1 LDAGVDYRRGHR
13 RTCGDIHRD
22 EDALTTTLYRPRGT
36 SREQVVAAEGE
47 RLYSIHIRPHKSAI
61 GLSGDQQKEVHDGQL
76 VGKGRARMDLSEFV
90 KEKATNKFS
99 ASRLLLLLWGIGV
112 LLIWAIKP

>member
-1 LDAGVDYRRGHR
+1 
-13 RTCGDIHRD
+13 
-22 EDALTTTLYRPRGT
+22 
-36 SREQVVAAEGE
+36 
-47 RLYSIHIRPHKSAI
+47 
-61 GLSGDQQKEVHDGQL
+61 
-76 VGKGRARMDLSEFV
+76 MDLSEFV